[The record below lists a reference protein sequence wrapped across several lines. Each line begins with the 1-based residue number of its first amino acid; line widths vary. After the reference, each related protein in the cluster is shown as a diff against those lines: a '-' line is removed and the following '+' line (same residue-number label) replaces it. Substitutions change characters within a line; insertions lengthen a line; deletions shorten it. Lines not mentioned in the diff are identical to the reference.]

1 MATQSDLLK
10 TRLLEVF
17 QFAKEFFQRHNLRY
31 IGCGGTV
38 LGAIRHKGFIP
49 WDDDIDLYMPRKD
62 YEKLLSLAS
71 EFQGTGYELLHW
83 DNQTLTSQSSY
94 SLPTREGQGG
104 SLNSQSSYSLP
115 TREGQGGSLNS
126 QYYMPFA
133 KIADCRSTIWEFRH
147 LPFLFGVSIDI
158 FPLDE
163 FDEADEV
170 ITARQYRSHYYFD
183 KYLNAVSH
191 YSCKDML
198 QALCKADVHRLGVQV
213 LSKWRSRNPQ
223 KYLQAFRQF
232 EETYKHNGS
241 GPKCVCVTQWEGRIF
256 QSEWFH
262 DVIEV
267 PFEDTTLIIPR
278 AYDAYLHK
286 LYGDYMQLPPEEKRV
301 SHPHYFF
308 DIDHRLTL
316 EELRSRNKH

>member
-17 QFAKEFFQRHNLRY
+17 QFAKEFFQQHNLRY

-62 YEKLLSLAS
+62 YEQLLQLAP

-83 DNQTLTSQSSY
+83 DNLT
-94 SLPTREGQGG
+94 
-104 SLNSQSSYSLP
+104 LNSQLS
-115 TREGQGGSLNS
+115 TLNS

-183 KYLNAVSH
+183 KYLNAVSR

-198 QALCKADVHRLGVQV
+198 QALCRADVHRLGVQV
-213 LSKWRSRNPQ
+213 LSKWRSRNPR

-232 EETYKHNGS
+232 EETYKHNGP

-278 AYDAYLHK
+278 AYDAYLRK
-286 LYGDYMQLPPEEKRV
+286 LYGDYMQLPPEEKRI

>member
-1 MATQSDLLK
+1 MEESDILK
-10 TRLLEVF
+10 KRLLEVF
-17 QFAKEFFQRHNLRY
+17 QFAKELFQQHNLRY

-49 WDDDIDLYMPRKD
+49 WDDDIDLYMPRAD
-62 YEKLLSLAS
+62 YERLLSLRD
-71 EFQGTGYELLHW
+71 EFQGSGYELLNW
-83 DNQTLTSQSSY
+83 TNT
-94 SLPTREGQGG
+94 PG
-104 SLNSQSSYSLP
+104 
-115 TREGQGGSLNS
+115 
-126 QYYMPFA
+126 YYMPFA
-133 KIADCRSTIWEFRH
+133 KIADCRSTIWEFKH
-147 LPFLFGVSIDI
+147 LPFLFGISIDI

-183 KYLNAVSH
+183 KYLNAVSR
-191 YSCKDML
+191 YSFADMAKSL
-198 QALCKADVHRLGVQV
+198 FAGDVHRLGVQV
-213 LSKWRSRNPQ
+213 LSKWRSRCPQ
-223 KYLQAFRQF
+223 KYLQAFQQF
-232 EETYKHNGS
+232 EEGYKHNDP

-262 DVIEV
+262 DVIEI

-278 AYDAYLHK
+278 AYDAYLRK

-308 DIDHRLTL
+308 DIDHR
-316 EELRSRNKH
+316 RDFSAIIKKK

>member
-17 QFAKEFFQRHNLRY
+17 QFAKEFFQQHNLRY

-62 YEKLLSLAS
+62 YEQLLQLAP

-83 DNQTLTSQSSY
+83 DNLT
-94 SLPTREGQGG
+94 
-104 SLNSQSSYSLP
+104 
-115 TREGQGGSLNS
+115 LNS

-133 KIADCRSTIWEFRH
+133 KIADCHSTIWEFRH

-183 KYLNAVSH
+183 KYLNAVSR

-213 LSKWRSRNPQ
+213 LSKWRSRNPR

-232 EETYKHNGS
+232 EETYKHNGP

-278 AYDAYLHK
+278 AYDAYLRK

>member
-17 QFAKEFFQRHNLRY
+17 QFAKEFFQQHNLRY

-62 YEKLLSLAS
+62 YEQLLQLAP

-83 DNQTLTSQSSY
+83 DNLT
-94 SLPTREGQGG
+94 
-104 SLNSQSSYSLP
+104 LNSQLS
-115 TREGQGGSLNS
+115 TLNS

-133 KIADCRSTIWEFRH
+133 KIADCHSTIWEFRH

-183 KYLNAVSH
+183 KYLNAVSR

-213 LSKWRSRNPQ
+213 LSKWRSRNPR

-232 EETYKHNGS
+232 EETYKHNGP
-241 GPKCVCVTQWEGRIF
+241 GPKCVCVNQWEGRIF

-278 AYDAYLHK
+278 AYDAYLRK

-316 EELRSRNKH
+316 EELRGRNKH

>member
-17 QFAKEFFQRHNLRY
+17 QFAKEFFQQHNLRY

-62 YEKLLSLAS
+62 YEQLLQLAP

-83 DNQTLTSQSSY
+83 DNLT
-94 SLPTREGQGG
+94 
-104 SLNSQSSYSLP
+104 LNSQLS
-115 TREGQGGSLNS
+115 TLNS

-133 KIADCRSTIWEFRH
+133 KIADCHSTIWEFRH

-183 KYLNAVSH
+183 KYLNAVSR

-213 LSKWRSRNPQ
+213 LSKWRSHNPR

-232 EETYKHNGS
+232 EETYKHNGP

-278 AYDAYLHK
+278 AYDAYLRK
-286 LYGDYMQLPPEEKRV
+286 LYGDYMQLPPEEKRI

>member
-17 QFAKEFFQRHNLRY
+17 QFAKEFFQQHNLRY

-62 YEKLLSLAS
+62 YDKLLSLAS

-83 DNQTLTSQSSY
+83 DNLT
-94 SLPTREGQGG
+94 
-104 SLNSQSSYSLP
+104 LNSQLS
-115 TREGQGGSLNS
+115 TLNS

-133 KIADCRSTIWEFRH
+133 KIADCHSTIWEFRH

-191 YSCKDML
+191 YTFADMIRSL
-198 QALCKADVHRLGVQV
+198 FAGDVHRLGVQV
-213 LSKWRSRNPQ
+213 LSKWRSRNPR

-232 EETYKHNGS
+232 EETYKHNGP

-278 AYDAYLHK
+278 AYDAYLRK
-286 LYGDYMQLPPEEKRV
+286 LYGDYMQLPPEEKRI

>member
-1 MATQSDLLK
+1 MATQSDPLK

-17 QFAKEFFQRHNLRY
+17 QFAKEFFQQHNLRY

-62 YEKLLSLAS
+62 YEQLLQLAP

-83 DNQTLTSQSSY
+83 DNLT
-94 SLPTREGQGG
+94 
-104 SLNSQSSYSLP
+104 
-115 TREGQGGSLNS
+115 LNS

-133 KIADCRSTIWEFRH
+133 KIADCHSTIWEFRH

-183 KYLNAVSH
+183 KYLNAVSR

-213 LSKWRSRNPQ
+213 LSKWRSRNPR

-232 EETYKHNGS
+232 EETYKHNGP

-278 AYDAYLHK
+278 AYDAYLRK
-286 LYGDYMQLPPEEKRV
+286 LYGDYMQLPPEEKRI